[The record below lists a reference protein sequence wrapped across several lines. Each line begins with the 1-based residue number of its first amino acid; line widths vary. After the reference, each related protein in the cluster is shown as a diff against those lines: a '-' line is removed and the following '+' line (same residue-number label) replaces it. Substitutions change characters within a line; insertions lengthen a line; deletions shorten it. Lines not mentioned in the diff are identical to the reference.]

1 MQTYQTLLQENIK
14 DPYLLMQTLVQ
25 EKSIDTC

>member
-1 MQTYQTLLQENIK
+1 MQTDQTLSQENIK

-25 EKSIDTC
+25 EHIDTC

>member
-1 MQTYQTLLQENIK
+1 MQTYQTLSQENIK

-25 EKSIDTC
+25 EKCIDTC

>member
-14 DPYLLMQTLVQ
+14 DPYLLVQTLVQ
-25 EKSIDTC
+25 EKHLDSC

>member
-1 MQTYQTLLQENIK
+1 MQTYQTLSQENIK

-25 EKSIDTC
+25 EEHIDTC